1 MSSRKM
7 KSMNSWTPY
16 RVDYEQRALKELW
29 RLGREDGE
37 RLRKDIENFAASGRG
52 DVKIVRGTRGRFWE
66 IRAGLHL
73 RAAFEL
79 AREPRAMKVLR
90 CWRK

>member
-1 MSSRKM
+1 
-7 KSMNSWTPY
+7 MNSWTPY
-16 RVDYEQRALKELW
+16 PVEFEKRALKELW
-29 RLGREDGE
+29 ELGREDGE
-37 RLRKDIENFAASGRG
+37 RLQEAIEKFAAIGRG
-52 DVKIVRGTRGRFWE
+52 DVKIIKGSGGRYWE

-79 AREPRAMKVLR
+79 KREPQRVMKVAR